1 MGFFDGFA
9 GAALGFAGD
18 LFGFGAQESSA
29 QEMAAQQ
36 FEYNKALQQNQ
47 FELNK
52 QSYLHRHRWEVAD
65 LKAAGL
71 NPILS
76 ANSAGSV
83 PSVGAGSVGLPQ
95 APEMKLGKTLEAIA
109 NSALAKKQTEL
120 AEFKADTERIV
131 ANADMLRAKQEEAR
145 TASSIE
151 VNQSQASLNIK
162 NVEMLDKSYELHKL
176 YNEAQVREIDQR
188 IINSVMEVQAK
199 VQYYKDSGEAAL
211 RSASAAE
218 SQAAAAWQNAE
229 TQRIIASVA
238 EANGI
243 SQRALNDALSGKAS
257 AETKEALSRMLE
269 IDARTG
275 ILEWQKQRDIS
286 HNPLASGKKHWNPHD
301 ALFSVGEILR
311 NGISGSFNYSI
322 STH

>member
-1 MGFFDGFA
+1 MGLFDGFA

-18 LFGFGAQESSA
+18 LFGFGMQSSSA

-36 FEYNKALQQNQ
+36 FEYSKALQQNQ

-52 QSYLHRHRWEVAD
+52 ESYLHRHRWEVAD
-65 LKAAGL
+65 LKKAGL

-83 PSVGAGSVGLPQ
+83 PSVGSGSVGLPQ
-95 APEMKLGKTLEAIA
+95 SPQLALGKTLETLA

-176 YNEAQVREIDQR
+176 YNDAQVREIDQR
-188 IINSVMEVQAK
+188 IINSVMEVTAK
-199 VQYYKDSGEAAL
+199 VQFYKDSGEAAL

-218 SQAAAAWQNAE
+218 SQAAAAWHNAE

-243 SQRALNDALSGKAS
+243 SQRQLNDALEGKAS
-257 AETKEALSRMLE
+257 AETKEAFSRMQE
-269 IDARTG
+269 INERTG
-275 ILEWQKQRDIS
+275 LLKWQVQRDKT
-286 HNPLASGKKHWNPHD
+286 HNPLSSGVFTPTTADNFF
-301 ALFSVGEILR
+301 LGIGEILR
-311 NGISGSFNYSI
+311 NGIGGSLNFSVK
-322 STH
+322 